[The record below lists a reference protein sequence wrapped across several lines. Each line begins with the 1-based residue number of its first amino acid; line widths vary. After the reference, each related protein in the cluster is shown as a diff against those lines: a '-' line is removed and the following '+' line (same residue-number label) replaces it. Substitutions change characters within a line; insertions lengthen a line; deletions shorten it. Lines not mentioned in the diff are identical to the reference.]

1 VPASAWS
8 PRELLRPPPHRG
20 PLIAAGAVLL
30 TVGLALLEL
39 RLHLGAGVH
48 VLILGAAAA
57 LVLGLGAQAPNE
69 GGRPPAYQSVL
80 LVAGLLL
87 LAVALLRLADA
98 LGAGLTGGPSSGTV
112 VWTGFVEAVVAGWVA
127 AFRRSAVAALISA
140 LAAGVALLAALDLLF
155 APSSFAPARWV
166 LLVLA
171 VVLVVGS
178 LALRAG
184 SPRHAELLVDGAA
197 LAILTIA
204 LQALVAVVLG
214 VIVPFASVPQNP
226 LPGFW
231 ELVVLAAGCGL
242 VAYGAV
248 DRSPGPAWLGVAN
261 LLAFVAI
268 AGTGGETLR
277 WWPLTLIVL
286 GLVTLA
292 AALRPRSPLPPEPPA
307 AGYRAGEQ
315 PLAARSAE
323 DEIVVRVRDDRPGSG

>member
-1 VPASAWS
+1 VPASPWS

-30 TVGLALLEL
+30 AVGLALVEV
-39 RLHLGAGVH
+39 RLDLGAGVH

-57 LVLGLGAQAPNE
+57 LVLGLGTQAPNE
-69 GGRPPAYQSVL
+69 GGAPPAYQSVL
-80 LVAGLLL
+80 LVSGLLL
-87 LAVALLRLADA
+87 LVVALLRLADV
-98 LGAGLTGGPSSGTV
+98 LGADVSGGPASSTV
-112 VWTGFVEAVVAGWVA
+112 AWTALVEALVAGWVA
-127 AFRRSAVAALISA
+127 VFRRSAVAALISA
-140 LAAGVALLAALDLLF
+140 LAAGIALLAAMDWLF
-155 APSSFAPARWV
+155 DPSSFTAARWI

-171 VVLVVGS
+171 IALVIGS

-184 SPRHAELLVDGAA
+184 RPRHAELLVDGAA

-204 LQALVAVVLG
+204 LQALVAVVLAS
-214 VIVPFASVPQNP
+214 IVPFVSAPADP

-261 LLAFVAI
+261 LLAFVAL
-268 AGTGGETLR
+268 AGQGETLR
-277 WWPLTLIVL
+277 WWPAMLIAL
-286 GLVTLA
+286 GIGTMA
-292 AALRPRSPLPPEPPA
+292 AGLRPRVPLPPEPPA
-307 AGYRAGEQ
+307 AGYRTGDQ

-323 DEIVVRVRDDRPGSG
+323 DEIVVRVRDEGPGSG

>member
-1 VPASAWS
+1 VPASPWS

-30 TVGLALLEL
+30 TVGLALMEL

-48 VLILGAAAA
+48 VLILGVAAV

-87 LAVALLRLADA
+87 LFAALLRVADA
-98 LGAGLTGGPSSGTV
+98 VGADFSGGPPAGAL
-112 VWTGFVEAVVAGWVA
+112 VWTGLAEAAVAGWVA
-127 AFRRSAVAALISA
+127 AFRRSAIAALISA
-140 LAAGVALLAALDLLF
+140 LAAGIAVLAAIDWLF
-155 APSSFAPARWV
+155 APGSFAPARWI
-166 LLVLA
+166 LLLLA
-171 VVLVVGS
+171 IVLVIAS

-197 LAILTIA
+197 LAILVIA

-214 VIVPFASVPQNP
+214 AVVPFASVPQNP

-261 LLAFVAI
+261 LLAFI
-268 AGTGGETLR
+268 ALAGQGGETLR
-277 WWPLTLIVL
+277 WWPVTLIAL
-286 GLVTLA
+286 GLVVMVA
-292 AALRPRSPLPPEPPA
+292 GLRPRDPLPPEPPGA
-307 AGYRAGEQ
+307 EYRAGDQ
-315 PLAARSAE
+315 PLAARSAP
-323 DEIVVRVRDDRPGSG
+323 DDIVVRVRDERPGSG